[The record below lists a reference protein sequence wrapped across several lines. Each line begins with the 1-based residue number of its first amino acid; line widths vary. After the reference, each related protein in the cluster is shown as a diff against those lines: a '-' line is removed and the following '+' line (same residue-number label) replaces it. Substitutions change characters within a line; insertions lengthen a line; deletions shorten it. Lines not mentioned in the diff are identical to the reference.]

1 MKTIKK
7 GFCGLL
13 VLVLLVLTVSKI
25 AYADENMNGYIS
37 IWTHGEQKYYTSI
50 LSGNEIYLS
59 TTNIAEIS
67 DYECVLDDEI
77 CFEKEGG
84 LDSLTTVYINFDG
97 KVQTMGKVFNVKVL
111 QKNED
116 YYLPLEKMLYLLH
129 AQWCEED
136 GMIVVQSLAPN
147 IIDFLQ
153 SNYIDMFN
161 NKINQTDLLINGE
174 NELAHN
180 FRTSLATVFNDFDPT
195 IFVMWSSKD
204 DFVPRLN
211 KEYEEALLQLA
222 SDDKT
227 FLDDYG
233 QSVIEKSLEKSAY
246 KQLKE
251 DWDNLQE
258 IISLPQNIS
267 DLSEAVKDTPSFK
280 FNQYHNL
287 KNIDIKEFSV
297 YADEIDAISD
307 TADVLMLVLDG
318 IEVYQRSKEWG
329 PGYIEQLKILT
340 DFDDMGYNKMVTDRI
355 KKTAGDLVEE
365 YEAPAAA
372 TSKSIALESKALLA
386 SYMFN
391 QTIPGKMMSIFNA
404 GFTIAKTVNEE
415 WKKDVD
421 AADLAYMVDCLIKT
435 DEVAYQE
442 LSREYSKLLGCVTGE
457 EYSEK
462 DLKRLRNCLMLAIR
476 ADIRSES
483 YVYYLNEKLNDNKN
497 WKDTNEAKEIKE
509 NIANKYSWLCLI
521 METEP
526 YDSLILLNDFE
537 NMYSNEY
544 GKMRQVINDDVFHVG
559 EIPEK
564 SKKIKIENYL
574 DDYKKLYS
582 VLGGEYSDELGDHDY
597 WILEN
602 GIQYGTYIDSTSVDE
617 IIIESEQYSMFGI
630 FVGMDIQKADSEL
643 LKENWEILDKK
654 KEYTKLQKDNFTIQ
668 YIIDIDLQRIFKI
681 CFYREPDIEIKES
694 TVSEN
699 DEEKAIKMAKE
710 KLGDS
715 FSYFCTEDFIYQGKE
730 YFVVDVK
737 SRVENHLSRMTQ
749 ILVAKDGS
757 YIGEGFYCN
766 NGASEQIEFYE

>member
-13 VLVLLVLTVSKI
+13 AFVLLVLTVSKI
-25 AYADENMNGYIS
+25 AYADENMSGYIS

-50 LSGNEIYLS
+50 LNGNEIYLS

-84 LDSLTTVYINFDG
+84 LDSLTVLYIDFDG
-97 KVQTMGKVFNVKVL
+97 NVQTMGKSFHVKVL
-111 QKNED
+111 QKNEE

-129 AQWCEED
+129 AQWCKED

-153 SNYIDMFN
+153 SNYIDMFT
-161 NKINQTDLLINGE
+161 NKVNQTDLLINGE

-180 FRTSLATVFNDFDPT
+180 FRTSLAAVFNDFDPT
-195 IFVMWSSKD
+195 IFIMWSSKD

-211 KEYEEALLQLA
+211 KEYKEALLQLS

-227 FLDDYG
+227 FIDDYG
-233 QSVIEKSLEKSAY
+233 QSVIEKSLEKSDY
-246 KQLKE
+246 KQLKK

-258 IISLPQNIS
+258 IKSLPQNIS
-267 DLSEAVKDTPSFK
+267 NLSEAVKDTPSFK

-340 DFDDMGYNKMVTDRI
+340 DFDDMGYNKVVTDRI
-355 KKTAGDLVEE
+355 KTAGDLVEE

-372 TSKSIALESKALLA
+372 ASKSMALESKALLA

-391 QTIPGKMMSIFNA
+391 QTVPGKMMSIFNA

-442 LSREYSKLLGCVTGE
+442 LSREYSKLLGCMTGGK
-457 EYSEK
+457 YSEK

-483 YVYYLNEKLNDNKN
+483 YVYYLNEKLNDNQN
-497 WKDTNEAKEIKE
+497 WKDTDEAKKVKE
-509 NIANKYSWLCLI
+509 NIANKYAWLCLI

-526 YDSLILLNDFE
+526 YDRLILLNDFK

-544 GKMRQVINDDVFHVG
+544 GKMRQVINADVFHVG

-564 SKKIKIENYL
+564 DLGKTNCTLEEGIYSYSKGESLSSLRVVIENGEKKCYWGTWYNYGDAASL
-574 DDYKKLYS
+574 EDFEFIWKDGQYDYDVIGWRS
-582 VLGGEYSDELGDHDY
+582 RELMNVNV
-597 WILEN
+597 E
-602 GIQYGTYIDSTSVDE
+602 
-617 IIIESEQYSMFGI
+617 
-630 FVGMDIQKADSEL
+630 
-643 LKENWEILDKK
+643 LKERSIILDIAYIGNEMYFEQGESNRFKA
-654 KEYTKLQKDNFTIQ
+654 EYKL
-668 YIIDIDLQRIFKI
+668 
-681 CFYREPDIEIKES
+681 
-694 TVSEN
+694 
-699 DEEKAIKMAKE
+699 EEQCQINERGINGDRAIALAKE
-710 KLGDS
+710 KLGDD
-715 FSYFCTEDFIYQGKE
+715 FSYFCAEDFIYQGKE

-737 SRVENHLSRMTQ
+737 TRVENHLTRVTQ
-749 ILVAKDGS
+749 VLVAKDES
-757 YIGEGFYCN
+757 YVGEGFYSN